1 MKKFFDKPWFYR
13 IVALILAILLAVY
26 VASNQQGYVTQGRRE
41 ETLKTAT
48 KTQVIKAPLQVSVN
62 TDKYYVTGYPEKVN
76 LTLEGSNALVTS
88 TINTQ
93 NFRVYID
100 LSHLKTGEH
109 TVPIKVNGLS
119 SQLTYNI
126 SPSKVRVNLQKRKS
140 RTLPVQIEYNKSAV
154 ARGYNLGTAK
164 SDPEVVNITGAK
176 SEVNQVDRVVA
187 RASLPKG
194 IDSTFEREEMLVAL
208 DKDGHQLNV
217 VMDPVTAYITIPIS
231 LSKKKV
237 KINVTS
243 KNESSTHVY
252 SLTAKEENIEIYGDE
267 NTLKKITS
275 LPLKVDLSGINH
287 DVTKNVALK
296 LPDGVVKASPSVIPV
311 HIKVTDTT
319 AKKE

>member
-26 VASNQQGYVTQGRRE
+26 VSSNQQGYVIQGRRE
-41 ETLKTAT
+41 DTLKTAT
-48 KTQVIKAPLQVSVN
+48 KTQVIKAPLQVSIN
-62 TDKYYVTGYPEKVN
+62 TDKYYVTGYPEKIN

-109 TVPIKVNGLS
+109 IVPIKVNGLS
-119 SQLTYNI
+119 NQLTYSI
-126 SPSKVRVNLQKRKS
+126 SPSKVHVNIQKRKS

-154 ARGYNLGTAK
+154 SHGYNLGTAK
-164 SDPEVVNITGAK
+164 SEPEVVNITGAK

-194 IDSTFEREEMLVAL
+194 IDSTFEREEMLIAL
-208 DKDGHQLNV
+208 DKEGHQLNV
-217 VMDPVTAYITIPIS
+217 AIDPATAHIIIPIN

-237 KINVTS
+237 KVNVTS

-252 SLTAKEENIEIYGDE
+252 SLTAQKETVEIYGDD

-275 LPLKVDLSGINH
+275 IPLKVDLSGVNH
-287 DVTKNVALK
+287 DITKNVVVK
-296 LPDGVVKASPSVIPV
+296 LPKDVVKVSPSVIPV

-319 AKKE
+319 TKKE

>member
-26 VASNQQGYVTQGRRE
+26 VSSNQQGYVTQGRRE
-41 ETLKTAT
+41 DTLKTAT
-48 KTQVIKAPLQVSVN
+48 KTQVIKAPLQVSIN
-62 TDKYYVTGYPEKVN
+62 TDKYYVTGYPEKIN

-109 TVPIKVNGLS
+109 IVPIKVNGLS
-119 SQLTYNI
+119 NQLTYSI
-126 SPSKVRVNLQKRKS
+126 SPSKVHVNIQKRKS

-154 ARGYNLGTAK
+154 SHGYNLGTAK
-164 SDPEVVNITGAK
+164 SEPEVVNITGAK

-194 IDSTFEREEMLVAL
+194 IDSTFEREEMLIAL
-208 DKDGHQLNV
+208 DKEGHQLNV
-217 VMDPVTAYITIPIS
+217 AIDPATAHIIIPIN

-237 KINVTS
+237 KVNVTS

-252 SLTAKEENIEIYGDE
+252 SLTAQKETVEIYGDD

-275 LPLKVDLSGINH
+275 IPLKVDLSGVNH
-287 DVTKNVALK
+287 DITKNVAVK
-296 LPDGVVKASPSVIPV
+296 LPKGVVKVSPSVIPV

>member
-13 IVALILAILLAVY
+13 IVALILAILLAIY
-26 VASNQQGYVTQGRRE
+26 VSSNQQGFVTQGRRE

-62 TDKYYVTGYPEKVN
+62 TDKYYVTGYPEKIN

-119 SQLTYNI
+119 TQLTYSV
-126 SPSKVRVNLQKRKS
+126 SPSKVRVNIQKRKS

-154 ARGYNLGTAK
+154 SHGYNLGTAK

-176 SEVNQVDRVVA
+176 SEVNQVDRIVA
-187 RASLPKG
+187 RANLPKG

-208 DKDGHQLNV
+208 DKEGHQLNV
-217 VMDPVTAYITIPIS
+217 AIDPATAHITIPIN

-243 KNESSTHVY
+243 KNES
-252 SLTAKEENIEIYGDE
+252 
-267 NTLKKITS
+267 
-275 LPLKVDLSGINH
+275 
-287 DVTKNVALK
+287 
-296 LPDGVVKASPSVIPV
+296 
-311 HIKVTDTT
+311 
-319 AKKE
+319 